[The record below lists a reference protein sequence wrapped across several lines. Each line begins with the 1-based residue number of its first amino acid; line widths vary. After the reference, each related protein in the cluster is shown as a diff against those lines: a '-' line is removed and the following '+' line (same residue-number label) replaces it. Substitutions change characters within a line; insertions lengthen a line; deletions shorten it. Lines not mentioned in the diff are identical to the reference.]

1 MLKDSDKKREIRQ
14 IRARRL
20 KIKDLEK
27 ILTTSMK
34 PRPPSQSQLK
44 PALRYYSITFFEIAA
59 QDNYVAAEKMRN
71 TYLGLSMN
79 HEKLLAVFGNTTR
92 ITRNKWTSSKACVHH
107 RFRAVPQNRKNTV

>member
-1 MLKDSDKKREIRQ
+1 M
-14 IRARRL
+14 
-20 KIKDLEK
+20 
-27 ILTTSMK
+27 
-34 PRPPSQSQLK
+34 K

-107 RFRAVPQNRKNTV
+107 RFRAVPQNRKEPLQQHGLVLYDAVPENNLYGRQ